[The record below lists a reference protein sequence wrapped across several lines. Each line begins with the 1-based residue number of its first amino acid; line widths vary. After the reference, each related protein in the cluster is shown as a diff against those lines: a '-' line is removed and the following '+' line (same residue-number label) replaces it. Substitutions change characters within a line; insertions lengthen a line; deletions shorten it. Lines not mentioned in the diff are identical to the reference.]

1 MRLINFFRNKYRS
14 LTNVRTT
21 TIVQTKNEL
30 IHPRFEIEKDNAVT
44 QKSVSNSLLFL
55 MYSKENETLFV

>member
-1 MRLINFFRNKYRS
+1 MRLINFFRDKYRS

-44 QKSVSNSLLFL
+44 HKIVSNSLLFL

>member
-14 LTNVRTT
+14 LSNVRTN

-30 IHPRFEIEKDNAVT
+30 IHPRFEIEKDNALT